1 VSSLSGGRG
10 INLLQELAAVLRR
23 ALTQQAPVR
32 EALYNG
38 LLQVRRHCYVLPLLL
53 LLLLLLVVVCPPQSI
68 TELAQAIGSQ
78 PRQSCEVQ
86 GSSNKTCL

>member
-32 EALYNG
+32 EALYKG
-38 LLQVRRHCYVLPLLL
+38 LLQVRNSGHFYVLYRPYPMFQ
-53 LLLLLLVVVCPPQSI
+53 VRGTPGIP
-68 TELAQAIGSQ
+68 
-78 PRQSCEVQ
+78 
-86 GSSNKTCL
+86 